1 MSNAYLKF
9 QKVKARHFDE
19 DVISEKSLK
28 GKNIIHYIE
37 KKNNQEVI
45 QKTLLQ

>member
-19 DVISEKSLK
+19 DVTSEKSLK

-37 KKNNQEVI
+37 KNNQEGI
-45 QKTLLQ
+45 QRT